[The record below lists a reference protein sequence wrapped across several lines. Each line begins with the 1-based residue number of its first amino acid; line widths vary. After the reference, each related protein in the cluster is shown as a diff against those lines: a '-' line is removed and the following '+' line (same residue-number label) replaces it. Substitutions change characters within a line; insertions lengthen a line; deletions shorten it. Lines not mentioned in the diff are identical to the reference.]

1 MTLITYIMLW
11 LQNIALESSKYVI
24 HCLFFQKKSVK
35 CYRRTRT
42 YAFESFHV
50 NPIRNN

>member
-1 MTLITYIMLW
+1 MLW
-11 LQNIALESSKYVI
+11 LQNIALESSKYVKLTLPI
-24 HCLFFQKKSVK
+24 FSKKKSVK